1 MQVKLVLN
9 HMRIDFTNII
19 SVLNLENLASN
30 VNKIIEMLSNHLK
43 KIPLK
48 QKLHSCFINKD
59 IWIY

>member
-43 KIPLK
+43 KNSFEAKIA
-48 QKLHSCFINKD
+48 
-59 IWIY
+59 